1 MRTQVGKNL
10 NSFEGGMCLFRK
22 KANDKSWT
30 QLSVDD
36 NRIALLVFVMA
47 LK

>member
-10 NSFEGGMCLFRK
+10 NSFEGKCACF
-22 KANDKSWT
+22 DKSWT
-30 QLSVDD
+30 HLSVDD